1 MLKNSY
7 RCALLVAVGLS
18 ASTPHVGQ
26 AQTIIGMGT
35 DNPNPNA
42 VLELVPENANQGFLA
57 PRLTSA
63 QRNASS
69 FTTRLTNADNGLL
82 VFDTEEGQFF
92 YWYRGEWQRGVSN
105 GQGGSQPI
113 NPGTTWYTGTTEPRG
128 INASEGDFYI
138 NESTGEVYKFS
149 GSSFAIIGS
158 LGESVNAG
166 RTPDLS
172 SVLQQNN
179 SAARQKIT
187 DLDDPTDPDDAATKG
202 YVDQLVGRTPPIVD
216 LDNQSL
222 SDVLAEGNDA
232 NNNKIVNLD
241 DPDNPQ
247 DAATKSYVDS
257 QPSILDTDNQSL
269 SEVLNEGNDADQIK
283 ISNLEHPSDDR
294 DAATKFYVDQQLPL
308 IGDSDD
314 QTLDEVLGED
324 NDAGDQ
330 RITGLADPAD
340 AQDAATKQYVDTQ
353 IGTITP
359 SITDTDDQT
368 LSEVLTLGNDANN
381 QQITNLSDPT
391 ADQHAATKKYV
402 DGKNRV
408 SDLTFNDA
416 NNRLTLTE
424 DGINHEVDLSDLQDG
439 GAPATLP
446 EGAIYLGDNA
456 DQPQPVTISGDI
468 EIAAN
473 GTVTIKNARIT
484 TVKIAPDAVTKD
496 KINADVAGAGLSQAG
511 DGSLQVN
518 LGGDVT
524 TNGSDL
530 TVTGLQGKA
539 VDTSNPEN
547 DQVLMWINSKWT
559 PSPLPPGGGGGDRQ
573 WYDGIN
579 NPNTVNPTGSQ
590 NGDYY
595 YRTAPD
601 NEEKVY
607 RKVGGNWEE
616 LGGFHQH
623 GRCTIER
630 KKLFVSRSLVV

>member
-1 MLKNSY
+1 MLQNNYLKMIP
-7 RCALLVAVGLS
+7 VAVGLLLGTS
-18 ASTPHVGQ
+18 FNGQ

-128 INASEGDFYI
+128 INAVQGDFYI

-149 GSSFAIIGS
+149 GSSFAVIGS
-158 LGESVNAG
+158 LGESTGSN
-166 RTPDLS
+166 RTQNLAD
-172 SVLQQNN
+172 VLQRNN
-179 SAARQKIT
+179 SAANLKIT
-187 DLDDPTDPDDAATKG
+187 DLGEPTDASDAATKE
-202 YVDQLVGRTPPIVD
+202 YVDQVVESPPT
-216 LDNQSL
+216 QTL
-222 SDVLAEGNDA
+222 SNILGIGNDA
-232 NNNKIVNLD
+232 NGNKIIGLA
-241 DPDNPQ
+241 NPAQ
-247 DAATKSYVDS
+247 D
-257 QPSILDTDNQSL
+257 Q
-269 SEVLNEGNDADQIK
+269 
-283 ISNLEHPSDDR
+283 

-314 QTLDEVLGED
+314 QTLDEVLEED

-439 GAPATLP
+439 GTPATLP

-456 DQPQPVTISGDI
+456 QQPQPVTISGDVKLGESGNTTVEGI
-468 EIAAN
+468 QGRAISANNPLDEQVLQWN
-473 GTVTIKNARIT
+473 GT
-484 TVKIAPDAVTKD
+484 
-496 KINADVAGAGLSQAG
+496 
-511 DGSLQVN
+511 
-518 LGGDVT
+518 
-524 TNGSDL
+524 
-530 TVTGLQGKA
+530 
-539 VDTSNPEN
+539 E
-547 DQVLMWINSKWT
+547 WT
-559 PSPLPPGGGGGDRQ
+559 PTTLSSGTWYSGPNNPSSENPSGAETNDFYLRTGTREVFLKNGDTWNSVGYLSATPDGGGGGSVEDGKRQ
-573 WYDGIN
+573 GGLMN
-579 NPNTVNPTGSQ
+579 VERPV
-590 NGDYY
+590 GD
-595 YRTAPD
+595 D
-601 NEEKVY
+601 
-607 RKVGGNWEE
+607 RKVGTLWLDQGARRFGVIKMWNGSNWVEILRGE
-616 LGGFHQH
+616 YL
-623 GRCTIER
+623 
-630 KKLFVSRSLVV
+630 SD